1 MQTACVVTGGARGI
15 GRGIAELMV
24 ARGHHVVIGDVDGW
38 AAATTAAE
46 IGAVAGLAQDVR
58 DPSSHRLVAEEAAR
72 HGALTTWFNN
82 AGVGDD
88 GTLASLSDSQVRSL
102 VEVNLLGTT
111 WGTRAALAAFG
122 PAGGDVVNIASLAA
136 LGPVPGYSMYAATK
150 AAVVSLSASVNAE
163 APRGVRVHA
172 LCPDGADTAML
183 AAQDPSGLGSQ
194 LVHSGG
200 PILSVA
206 EVAAAA
212 VSLVGSG
219 RVVRAVPGWRGG
231 VVRASALAPG
241 RDAARGR
248 AVRRAGTPGDEA
260 PLASRTRRTIVR
272 SGACIVRTRA
282 LTSYTCSIERLIDTD
297 SLSVAPTRHS
307 LSRDDRLI
315 LPQEATMSTL
325 SLAPAF
331 VPAPAARRST
341 VRLTRRGRLVVFL
354 TSLFLVLV
362 VAFML
367 AGGAVGTDE
376 AGQPAPTEIV
386 QVAPGDTLWGI
397 ASEIATDGDVRSVM
411 SEIERLNA
419 LESASLAAGQK
430 LRVPVVSD

>member
-24 ARGHHVVIGDVDGW
+24 ARGHQVVIGDLDGW

-58 DPSSHRLVAEEAAR
+58 DPGSHRLVAEEAAR

-88 GTLASLSDSQVRSL
+88 GALASLTEAQVRLL

-172 LCPDGADTAML
+172 LCPDGVDTAML

-200 PILSVA
+200 AILSVA
-206 EVAAAA
+206 DVATAA
-212 VSLVGSG
+212 VSLVGSA
-219 RVVRAVPGWRGG
+219 RVVRTVPGWRGG

-241 RDAARGR
+241 VMQHAAGLF
-248 AVRRAGTPGDEA
+248 AAQGRRAMK
-260 PLASRTRRTIVR
+260 RR
-272 SGACIVRTRA
+272 
-282 LTSYTCSIERLIDTD
+282 
-297 SLSVAPTRHS
+297 
-307 LSRDDRLI
+307 
-315 LPQEATMSTL
+315 
-325 SLAPAF
+325 
-331 VPAPAARRST
+331 
-341 VRLTRRGRLVVFL
+341 
-354 TSLFLVLV
+354 
-362 VAFML
+362 
-367 AGGAVGTDE
+367 
-376 AGQPAPTEIV
+376 
-386 QVAPGDTLWGI
+386 
-397 ASEIATDGDVRSVM
+397 
-411 SEIERLNA
+411 
-419 LESASLAAGQK
+419 
-430 LRVPVVSD
+430 